1 MTAALGNLEV
11 SFRFRSLARH
21 FVMPMHSCMGIN
33 ELKLLHELAK
43 CLLLLWRACVLG
55 RFSVLGHTTD
65 VADANAVGIMPQAMG
80 ASYVLGTSLV
90 DAAVT
95 IDDIMITDV
104 GKLACQVPTTN
115 VLHREVLAFGS
126 CRTVNDQF
134 IYLSH
139 SVVRF
144 AIGYSSWLPRP

>member
-1 MTAALGNLEV
+1 
-11 SFRFRSLARH
+11 
-21 FVMPMHSCMGIN
+21 MPMHSYMGIN

-43 CLLLLWRACVLG
+43 CLLLLWRACILG

-90 DAAVT
+90 DASVA
-95 IDDIMITDV
+95 IDDIVITDV

-115 VLHREVLAFGS
+115 IVHCEVLAFGS
-126 CRTVNDQF
+126 CTAVYDNFGDF
-134 IYLSH
+134 THEI
-139 SVVRF
+139 
-144 AIGYSSWLPRP
+144 

>member
-1 MTAALGNLEV
+1 MTAALGNLEA

-43 CLLLLWRACVLG
+43 CQLLLWRACVLG

-80 ASYVLGTSLV
+80 ASYVLGTSFV
-90 DAAVT
+90 DAAVP
-95 IDDIMITDV
+95 IDDIVITYV

-115 VLHREVLAFGS
+115 VLHREVLTFGGG
-126 CRTVNDQF
+126 RAMNDNF
-134 IYLSH
+134 SDASH
-139 SVVRF
+139 SLGV
-144 AIGYSSWLPRP
+144 

>member
-1 MTAALGNLEV
+1 MTAALGNLEA

-21 FVMPMHSCMGIN
+21 FIMPMHSCMGIN

-80 ASYVLGTSLV
+80 ASYVLSTSLV

-95 IDDIMITDV
+95 IDDIVITYIS
-104 GKLACQVPTTN
+104 KMTCQVPTTN
-115 VLHREVLAFGS
+115 VLHREVLSFGGG
-126 CRTVNDQF
+126 RTMNDKF
-134 IYLSH
+134 SDVSH
-139 SVVRF
+139 CVVRF
-144 AIGYSSWLPRP
+144 AVGYSSWFPLP